1 MSKFNISKIEIEN
14 FRSIQTKVVLE
25 IKPGLF
31 SIEGIN
37 MDEPSS
43 TNGAGKSTLISALYW
58 CLTGNT
64 LTNEVLADEVINA
77 KVGKNC
83 KVIVHI
89 DSDQGVIKVTRTRK
103 DSELGNNLLLE
114 IDGQDL
120 SCHKIADTQS
130 RINQL
135 LKIPFELLH
144 STIMMTYDI
153 RSAFSE
159 LSPQQRVQV
168 LESIRDYSIWDKVRE
183 EANKDIKLYNKEIQ
197 ENKLKVSNL
206 TGSLSTYKNMLEKE
220 KSISVSLVSNF
231 DLNKLNAANNQFLI
245 DKNTLNQEIEKLQE
259 EIKILENKQFPDT
272 SSLQKELAE
281 IIDSAN
287 SLKLANQKI
296 NFEIDNANKEILV
309 IEKWFRDDKCP
320 TCGKLLD
327 RDSTSIQS
335 KNTEKEKLNT
345 LIITKQKEIE
355 ANEIVI
361 KNKRQEWSNKN
372 STFQNLDK
380 DKVENLNAIKTVNQS
395 IVNKKTELSKIEKN
409 IFEIETSLKNHE
421 NELIKNNKTITEYL
435 DKIST
440 LEKEIEEA
448 DKIIK
453 DFEFKRQLSD
463 YFYKLLGSK
472 GELRPYL
479 LNKDIECLNLFM
491 QRYISKFF
499 DNTEVTLKLNGASI
513 EILIDSKGIKK
524 SVSSLSGGE
533 KKRLNLAIQFALYD
547 LLKMTAQISFNIL
560 WLDEIEAQLDTLGI
574 QQLINI
580 IDDKSE
586 EIESVMWITNSN
598 DVKEHIPNKII
609 CKKIMGKTEVEQ

>member
-206 TGSLSTYKNMLEKE
+206 TGSLSSSKNMLEKE

-231 DLNKLNAANNQFLI
+231 DLNKLNATNNQFLI

-320 TCGKLLD
+320 TC
-327 RDSTSIQS
+327 
-335 KNTEKEKLNT
+335 
-345 LIITKQKEIE
+345 
-355 ANEIVI
+355 
-361 KNKRQEWSNKN
+361 W
-372 STFQNLDK
+372 
-380 DKVENLNAIKTVNQS
+380 
-395 IVNKKTELSKIEKN
+395 
-409 IFEIETSLKNHE
+409 
-421 NELIKNNKTITEYL
+421 
-435 DKIST
+435 
-440 LEKEIEEA
+440 
-448 DKIIK
+448 
-453 DFEFKRQLSD
+453 
-463 YFYKLLGSK
+463 
-472 GELRPYL
+472 
-479 LNKDIECLNLFM
+479 
-491 QRYISKFF
+491 
-499 DNTEVTLKLNGASI
+499 
-513 EILIDSKGIKK
+513 
-524 SVSSLSGGE
+524 
-533 KKRLNLAIQFALYD
+533 
-547 LLKMTAQISFNIL
+547 
-560 WLDEIEAQLDTLGI
+560 
-574 QQLINI
+574 
-580 IDDKSE
+580 
-586 EIESVMWITNSN
+586 
-598 DVKEHIPNKII
+598 
-609 CKKIMGKTEVEQ
+609 

>member
-1 MSKFNISKIEIEN
+1 MKNG
-14 FRSIQTKVVLE
+14 LE
-25 IKPGLF
+25 M
-31 SIEGIN
+31 IN
-37 MDEPSS
+37 AQL
-43 TNGAGKSTLISALYW
+43 AGKPLDR
-58 CLTGNT
+58 
-64 LTNEVLADEVINA
+64 VL
-77 KVGKNC
+77 
-83 KVIVHI
+83 H
-89 DSDQGVIKVTRTRK
+89 
-103 DSELGNNLLLE
+103 L
-114 IDGQDL
+114 
-120 SCHKIADTQS
+120 
-130 RINQL
+130 
-135 LKIPFELLH
+135 F
-144 STIMMTYDI
+144 
-153 RSAFSE
+153 
-159 LSPQQRVQV
+159 
-168 LESIRDYSIWDKVRE
+168 
-183 EANKDIKLYNKEIQ
+183 
-197 ENKLKVSNL
+197 
-206 TGSLSTYKNMLEKE
+206 
-220 KSISVSLVSNF
+220 
-231 DLNKLNAANNQFLI
+231 
-245 DKNTLNQEIEKLQE
+245 IEKY
-259 EIKILENKQFPDT
+259 
-272 SSLQKELAE
+272 
-281 IIDSAN
+281 
-287 SLKLANQKI
+287 
-296 NFEIDNANKEILV
+296 
-309 IEKWFRDDKCP
+309 R
-320 TCGKLLD
+320 
-327 RDSTSIQS
+327 
-335 KNTEKEKLNT
+335 KEKLNT

-355 ANEIVI
+355 ANEIAI

-380 DKVENLNAIKTVNQS
+380 DKVENLNAIKAVNQS
-395 IVNKKTELSKIEKN
+395 IVNKKAELSKIEKN

>member
-83 KVIVHI
+83 KVVVHI
-89 DSDQGVIKVTRTRK
+89 DSDQGIIKVTRTRK

-206 TGSLSTYKNMLEKE
+206 TGSLSTYKSMLEKE
-220 KSISVSLVSNF
+220 KSISVSLVNNF
-231 DLNKLNAANNQFLI
+231 DLNKLNATNSQFLT

-259 EIKILENKQFPDT
+259 EVKVLENKQFPDT

-320 TCGKLLD
+320 TCGKPLD
-327 RDSTSIQS
+327 RDSASIQS
-335 KNTEKEKLNT
+335 KNIEKEKLNT

-355 ANEIVI
+355 TNEIAI

-380 DKVENLNAIKTVNQS
+380 DKVENLNAIKAVNQN
-395 IVNKKTELSKIEKN
+395 IVNKKAELSKIEKN

-421 NELIKNNKTITEYL
+421 NELIKNNKTITEYI

-440 LEKEIEEA
+440 LEKEIEET